1 MKKTVVFGVVLSKTN
16 TSPPFSD
23 ADDVDESISSLESEF
38 TMPRTSKTTGDRVFA
53 CAQTRQEQARESAEL
68 LHEKSFL
75 EMFWSSLP

>member
-38 TMPRTSKTTGDRVFA
+38 TMPRTSKTTGLLTGRN
-53 CAQTRQEQARESAEL
+53 REIRTQIILCSG
-68 LHEKSFL
+68 HD
-75 EMFWSSLP
+75 